1 MALVAFSFQRVCAG
15 DFDATTE
22 TVGPGANGLVTPAN
36 QRITPA
42 GIQIELPRVRPNA
55 LALSPDGK
63 LLVTA
68 GLTREL
74 IAVNPATGK
83 ILQHVPFPAD
93 KAQPVPALAD
103 GIIGAN
109 QQAKLSFTGLAFSP
123 DGSRIYLSNVNGDIK
138 VFGVGKDATISP
150 LFSIGLPGVKASR
163 RTNDIPAGIAVS
175 RDGKKFTSRATFPTA
190 CSNWM
195 PPREMPCGR
204 GTSASRRSTW
214 CFAGTKFTSVI
225 GAGGDRTPAASSARR
240 DKAHAFAWMNAA
252 SPAKARCR

>member
-1 MALVAFSFQRVCAG
+1 MKIGCSIRFGLIALGAFSFQRVCAD

-22 TVGPGANGLVTPAN
+22 TVGPGANGLITPVN
-36 QRITPA
+36 QRVTPA

-93 KAQPVPALAD
+93 KAQPMPALAD
-103 GIIGAN
+103 GIIGTN
-109 QQAKLSFTGLAFSP
+109 QQAKLSFTGLVFSP

-175 RDGKKFTSRATFPTA
+175 RDGKKIYVAGNLSNRLLELDAAAGNVLRAWDVGVAPFDVVL
-190 CSNWM
+190 CRNKIYVSN
-195 PPREMPCGR
+195 
-204 GTSASRRSTW
+204 
-214 CFAGTKFTSVI
+214 
-225 GAGGDRTPAASSARR
+225 
-240 DKAHAFAWMNAA
+240 
-252 SPAKARCR
+252 